1 MQLIRRS
8 VHLNHTYLYEQFF
21 FARKMLDDPADAL
34 DWLRHTLY
42 RHDLLFDHALLLE
55 ELCVPVNLTNT
66 HWIMVFIDLKHG
78 TFFPI
83 NPYHPTAPTD
93 QEQQLGYRIAVAIA
107 DEFGLRKP
115 VMRSPDYCQSLPAQ
129 THLTTSISGCMFVYI
144 WLSMRLDLSQNIT
157 LVTYCQ
163 TPLKSAGFW
172 CYHGSFE
179 EKYFFSLLLQNKR
192 SCQQI

>member
-1 MQLIRRS
+1 MCSGQFDKYSLDNGFHRS
-8 VHLNHTYLYEQFF
+8 ET
-21 FARKMLDDPADAL
+21 R
-34 DWLRHTLY
+34 
-42 RHDLLFDHALLLE
+42 
-55 ELCVPVNLTNT
+55 
-66 HWIMVFIDLKHG
+66 

-107 DEFGLRKP
+107 DEFGLRKR
-115 VMRSPDYCQSLPAQ
+115 VMRSPDYCQRLPAQ
-129 THLTTSISGCMFVYI
+129 NHLPTSTAGCMFVYI
-144 WLSMRLDLSQNIT
+144 WLSMRLDFSQNIT

-163 TPLKSAGFW
+163 TPLKNAHFW

-192 SCQQI
+192 SCQRI